1 MWNELFI
8 IVVIASHTNFQ
19 HNSFDKEEYL
29 ECYKNYAEEFVP
41 SYFDNSNELV
51 VAQIP
56 MPSDTM
62 NAFLMHCK
70 QKDVEE
76 AYLYSFLIILKLQE
90 EFLTKN
96 ETDYG
101 FCGYEG
107 NEIVELALNK
117 IGLELDPIGC
127 DFIKSNLIFKY
138 LSQNKDYLE
147 IYDPLKHQYLKNRT
161 LINTLIKKKNSN

>member
-1 MWNELFI
+1 MLNKLFI
-8 IVVIASHTNFQ
+8 IVVIVSQANFQ
-19 HNSFDKEEYL
+19 NNPCDKEDYL
-29 ECYKNYAEEFVP
+29 ECYRNYAEEFVP

-62 NAFLMHCK
+62 NAFLRHCK
-70 QKDVEE
+70 QNDVED

-117 IGLELDPIGC
+117 IGLELDPIRC
-127 DFIKSNLIFKY
+127 DFIKSNEIYKY

-147 IYDPLKHQYLKNRT
+147 IYDPLKQQYLKNGI
-161 LINTLIKKKNSN
+161 LINTLKK